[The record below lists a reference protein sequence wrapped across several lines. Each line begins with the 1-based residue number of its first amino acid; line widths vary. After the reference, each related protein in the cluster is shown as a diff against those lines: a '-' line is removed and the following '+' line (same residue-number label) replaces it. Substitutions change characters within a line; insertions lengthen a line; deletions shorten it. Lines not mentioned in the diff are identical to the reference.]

1 MISRKKAG
9 VSLYSIVLSQ
19 EMEASENPSLQ
30 TVGPDPMLFCTASKK
45 NRFYIFSSRQPDLRW
60 VFSQHL
66 QRQIS
71 TCIKML
77 TMTKIKFKIQALTD
91 LKYSFVDLKI
101 TEELHFSNARKL

>member
-60 VFSQHL
+60 VFSHQL
-66 QRQIS
+66 QRRIS
-71 TCIKML
+71 TFIKML
-77 TMTKIKFKIQALTD
+77 TMTKIKFKIQALND
-91 LKYSFVDLKI
+91 QKYSFQG
-101 TEELHFSNARKL
+101 